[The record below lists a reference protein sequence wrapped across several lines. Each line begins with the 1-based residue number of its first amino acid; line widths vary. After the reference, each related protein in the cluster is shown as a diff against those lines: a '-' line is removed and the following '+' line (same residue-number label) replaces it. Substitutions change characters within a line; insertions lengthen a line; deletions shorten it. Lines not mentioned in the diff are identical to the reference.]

1 MLCKFGDA
9 SGSGFGSLLTIKGNI
24 YYCHGQWSEEHGQES
39 SNYRELVNLVY
50 VVEDAHTKG
59 FFCKTELFIFTDNA
73 TAESSFFKG
82 TSKHKKLFELIL

>member
-24 YYCHGQWSEEHGQES
+24 YYCHGQWSEEHGQKS

-82 TSKHKKLFELIL
+82 TSKHKKLCELIL